1 MNRLMK
7 ITTLVVLSLLVICW
21 HYIYHGQ
28 RYLDSNLMKVARIGD
43 YLAVDR
49 SLDKGADPNCR
60 DKDGLTPL
68 IWAAIQG
75 HEEVATLLL
84 QRGGDVEARNNNG
97 DTALMWASVMGHKGV
112 VELLLD
118 RGANADL
125 AEAGSG
131 VTALMAAA
139 AEGHADVAQV
149 LMEKGAAINARDRNG
164 NTALTHASVRGHSE
178 VVDLLLAE
186 GATFNGTRPTA
197 VATAVIFVTDDGRP
211 AGMDLRRLGTNHV
224 GRVDGYRQIPV
235 TDACL
240 REAPRTEDRCF
251 AASETSEVQLVPTV
265 FITTV
270 KPQVFSTQ

>member
-1 MNRLMK
+1 MNRLSKVTIIM
-7 ITTLVVLSLLVICW
+7 VLPLLVICW
-21 HYIYHGQ
+21 HHIYHGQ
-28 RYLDSNLMKVARIGD
+28 RYLDSNLIEVARTGD
-43 YLAVDR
+43 YLEVDGY
-49 SLDKGADPNCR
+49 LNKGADVNCR
-60 DKDGLTPL
+60 DNYGLTPL

-75 HEEVATLLL
+75 HEEVVRLLL
-84 QRGGDVEARNNNG
+84 ERGGDVEAKNNNG
-97 DTALMWASVMGHKGV
+97 DTALLWASVMGHKGV

-125 AEAGSG
+125 GERGSG

-164 NTALTHASVRGHSE
+164 NTALTHASVRGYSE
-178 VVDLLLAE
+178 VVELLLAE

-211 AGMDLRRLGTNHV
+211 AGMDLWRLGPNHG
-224 GRVDGYRQIPV
+224 GRVYSHPQIPV

-240 REAPRTEDRCF
+240 REVPQTEDWVF
-251 AASETSEVQLVPTV
+251 AASGISEVQLVPTV

-270 KPQVFSTQ
+270 KPKVFSTH